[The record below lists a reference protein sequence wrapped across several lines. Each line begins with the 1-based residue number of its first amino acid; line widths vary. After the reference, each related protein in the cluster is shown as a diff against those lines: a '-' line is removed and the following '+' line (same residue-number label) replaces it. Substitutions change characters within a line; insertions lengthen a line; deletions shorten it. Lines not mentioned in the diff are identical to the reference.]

1 MTDDPRIT
9 IEDNGRILSR
19 IYAGE
24 KLSDI
29 VRVPDFSVAAARGE
43 KIWLVYDRNVAG
55 AADSLAKVLP
65 ISSAFAVD
73 ATEEGKTVSAVV
85 EICRRLMENGAD
97 RRSLLLAVG
106 GGITTDMAGFAAS
119 IYRRGI
125 RFAYV
130 PTTLL
135 SQVDA
140 SVGGKTGVNLDSY
153 KNMIGTIRQPEFVW
167 LCPEPLLSL
176 SLRDFRSGAAEL
188 LKTFIISGG
197 GWYERA
203 VRLLRRLCD
212 RVAGADIVCGEF
224 LSSELERKELADL
237 IEAAV
242 SVKAGIVSEDRFES
256 GRRRVLNLGHTFA
269 HAIEWK
275 GLDAGIPASAGM
287 SHGEAVSVGIILAAS
302 LSEAA
307 GLAPAGFARRLAAD
321 FASCGLPV
329 TCPYAIGE
337 LTDAMSRDK
346 KSEGDAVR
354 FILMRGIGDVEERLM
369 TVSEAEALLSSGRR
383 DFPAAGGAD
392 SEN

>member
-43 KIWLVYDRNVAG
+43 KIWLVYDHNLAG

-212 RVAGADIVCGEF
+212 HVAGADIVCGEF

-307 GLAPAGFARRLAAD
+307 GLAPSGFARRLAAD

-369 TVSEAEALLSSGRR
+369 TVSEAEALLSFGRR

>member
-43 KIWLVYDRNVAG
+43 KIWLVYDRNLAG

-212 RVAGADIVCGEF
+212 HVAGADIVCGEF

-307 GLAPAGFARRLAAD
+307 GLAPSGFARRLAAD

-369 TVSEAEALLSSGRR
+369 TVSEAEALLSFGRR